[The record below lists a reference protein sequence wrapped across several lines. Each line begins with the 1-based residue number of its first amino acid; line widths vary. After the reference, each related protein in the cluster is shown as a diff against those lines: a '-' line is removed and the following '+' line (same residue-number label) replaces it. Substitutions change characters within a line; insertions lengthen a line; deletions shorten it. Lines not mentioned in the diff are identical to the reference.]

1 MTDFTLNIPLVYVE
15 TSIPVGMTIDEYR
28 ASRRRPAR
36 RPRRLRH
43 ALGLKT
49 LAR

>member
-1 MTDFTLNIPLVYVE
+1 MTDFALNVPLAYIE
-15 TSIPVGMTIDEYR
+15 TSIPPGMTIDEYR

-36 RPRRLRH
+36 RWRRLRH